1 MMTKLNKYL
10 ILFVI
15 LSVVVG
21 SLSGC
26 MATLNAAGVQ
36 RVTPRG
42 QTWAHVSGISWSPD
56 GVQMALTWTTA
67 KGAGFKEGLP
77 KGYVYILDV
86 EKQEPVILT
95 LTKTNTGEVYSPAWS
110 PESDQVA
117 FATNGSDWDP
127 VGIWL
132 VNADDTGVPLFLE
145 KGVSC
150 AWSPDGERIAIADS
164 VRGYRIYVLDT
175 RTGEKQE
182 VFQSSD
188 EDQYIVAGGISWS
201 PKGDKLAFAYGPV
214 ARDTPHTMSIYELD
228 LASGESRQLVKGGV
242 YFSPFWS
249 PDGTMIAF
257 SGGESVIEGNLF
269 IMRVD
274 DGSIVQPLDID
285 SVGSVAWS
293 PDGSKIAFE
302 WKGSVYTVDTAVA
315 LEEWA
320 ITEE

>member
-1 MMTKLNKYL
+1 MTKFNKYL
-10 ILFVI
+10 NLFVI
-15 LSVVVG
+15 LSVVAG

-26 MATLNAAGVQ
+26 MATLNASGVQ

-56 GVQMALTWTTA
+56 GAKMALTWTAA
-67 KGAGFKEGLP
+67 KGTGLKEGLP
-77 KGYVYILDV
+77 ESYVYILDL
-86 EKQEPVILT
+86 EKQEPVILP

-110 PESDQVA
+110 PKSGQVA

-132 VNADDTGVPLFLE
+132 VNTDDTGVSVLLE

-164 VRGYRIYVLDT
+164 VRGYRIYILDT

-182 VFQSSD
+182 VFQSSN
-188 EDQYIVAGGISWS
+188 EDRYMVAGGISWS

-228 LASGESRQLVKGGV
+228 LASGESRQLVEGGV
-242 YFSPFWS
+242 YLFPSWS
-249 PDGTMIAF
+249 SDGTMIAF
-257 SGGESVIEGNLF
+257 SGGESVVEGILF
-269 IMRVD
+269 IVRVYD
-274 DGSIVQPLDID
+274 SSIVQPLDID
-285 SVGSVAWS
+285 GVGSVAWS

-302 WKGSVYTVDTAVA
+302 WRGSVYTIDTAVA